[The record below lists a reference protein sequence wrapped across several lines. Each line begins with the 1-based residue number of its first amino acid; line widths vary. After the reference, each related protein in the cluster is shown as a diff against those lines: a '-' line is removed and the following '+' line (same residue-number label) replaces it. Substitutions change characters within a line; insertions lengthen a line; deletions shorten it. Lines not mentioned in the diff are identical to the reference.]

1 MIPARP
7 LFQYMQYFRMA
18 LVSCVTFAP
27 GFTVAQQNA
36 SHYDLKHPSKRFT
49 LPAELTE
56 VSALT
61 DIDANTVACLQ
72 DEQGAIYLVDLNTG
86 KVAGKSVFAGP
97 GDYEGLTRVGD
108 DLYALRSDGLI
119 HHLRKKGDGYAHSDT
134 FRVVVPNHNIE
145 SLGLDERNQVM
156 LIAAKDNLKGD
167 KDLRNARFVYGWDLR
182 TNKQLT
188 RPVLTL
194 NVERV
199 ASQARALGVKLPMK
213 RTEKGKERLDFKLR
227 PSSIAMHPTEDL
239 YYLLSAQDRALLVL
253 DRAGVLKELVF
264 LDPTLFPKP
273 EGITFQPDG
282 TLLIS
287 NEGKDAPPNLLVFSQ
302 KH

>member
-1 MIPARP
+1 MLGSRTFLLLLAA
-7 LFQYMQYFRMA
+7 FA
-18 LVSCVTFAP
+18 VST
-27 GFTVAQQNA
+27 TVAPQLA
-36 SHYDLKHPSKRFT
+36 THYDLKHPSKRFT

-61 DIDANTVACLQ
+61 DIDESTVACLQ
-72 DEQGAIYLVDLNTG
+72 DEEAAIYIVDLVTG
-86 KVAGKSVFAGP
+86 KVSGKSVFAGP

-119 HHLRKKGDGYAHSDT
+119 HRLRKEGDGYAQVDT
-134 FRVVVPNHNIE
+134 FRLIVPNHNIE

-167 KDLRNARFVYGWDLR
+167 KALRDARFVYGWDLR
-182 TNKQLT
+182 TDRQMPK
-188 RPVLTL
+188 PVLTL
-194 NVERV
+194 NVQRV

-213 RTEKGKERLDFKLR
+213 RTEKGQERLDFKLR
-227 PSSIAMHPTEDL
+227 PSSIALHPTEDL

-253 DRAGVLKELVF
+253 DRLGTLKELVF
-264 LDPTLFPKP
+264 LDPGLFPKP

-287 NEGKDAPPNLLVFSQ
+287 NEGKDAPPNLLVFAR
-302 KH
+302 KG

>member
-1 MIPARP
+1 MLRSSATLLTLI
-7 LFQYMQYFRMA
+7 A
-18 LVSCVTFAP
+18 LML
-27 GFTVAQQNA
+27 GFTAGVQP
-36 SHYDLKHPSKRFT
+36 SIPYDLKHPSKRFS

-61 DIDANTVACLQ
+61 DIDSNTVACLQ
-72 DEQGAIYLVDLNTG
+72 DEEGVIYLVDLSTG
-86 KVAGKSVFAGP
+86 KIISKSMFAGP
-97 GDYEGLTRVGD
+97 GDYEGLTRVGE

-119 HHLRKKGDGYAHSDT
+119 HHLRKEGADYVSSDT

-167 KDLRNARFVYGWDLR
+167 KALREARFVYGWNLR
-182 TNKQLT
+182 TDEQLMK
-188 RPVLTL
+188 PVLTL
-194 NVERV
+194 NVQRI

-213 RTEKGKERLDFKLR
+213 RTDKGKERLDFKLR

-239 YYLLSAQDRALLVL
+239 YYLLSAQDRALLVI
-253 DRAGVLKELVF
+253 DRAGALKELVF

-287 NEGKDAPPNLLVFSQ
+287 NEGKDSPPNLLVFSQ